1 MPPADLK
8 PNFEADLERL
18 EALAWQPA
26 YSVDDLAKT
35 LAKIYL
41 SVAKANFSA
50 YDVKVV
56 GKAAPALMYRLFD
69 VRTSLRARIPEWR
82 LRGLLTHETMAQL
95 RDCLRVLRYVTD
107 MLGEIAI
114 GNARLPAG
122 ATMRPAF
129 TGSDRNTLINWPFYN
144 GRDLPFRSGD
154 VVMMRGH
161 AHNSAA
167 IARIGDVDSQFSHI
181 GMIHIDDT
189 GQHVMVES
197 LIEDGAV
204 VNTLAHAFSHGL
216 VRAVLYRHKDA
227 TLAARAAQQIHD
239 LVAASRKP
247 LARRIFY
254 DFSMRLDD
262 RRRLFCSK
270 LVHRAYALASNG
282 AVKLPTYS
290 THIGLRNR
298 DFLDRIGVRTDVT
311 FSPGDIDVEPD
322 FDLVAE
328 WQDYRQTSNIRL
340 QDFTMDK
347 IFEWM
352 DGYNY
357 RFKETWLVW
366 FVSIFG
372 RLAARL
378 SDDAK
383 EMIVDVI
390 PKIPIN
396 MRRRTIATVA
406 MLHKTA
412 EPIYHEL
419 QKLERECIAETGRHM
434 HGDEIFAH
442 LERIRAREGDKIGYL
457 ERSGI

>member
-8 PNFEADLERL
+8 TNFETDLERL

-26 YSVDDLAKT
+26 YSIDDLAKT
-35 LAKIYL
+35 LAQIYL

-50 YDVKVV
+50 YDVKAV
-56 GKAAPALMYRLFD
+56 GKTAPDLMYRLFD
-69 VRTSLRARIPEWR
+69 VRTRLRSCISEWR
-82 LRGLLTHETMAQL
+82 QRGILTHETVAQL
-95 RDCLRVLRYVTD
+95 RDCMRVLRYVTD

-129 TGSDRNTLINWPFYN
+129 TGSDRNTLINWPYYN
-144 GRDLPFRSGD
+144 DRDLPFRSGD
-154 VVMMRGH
+154 VVLMRGH

-167 IARIGDVDSQFSHI
+167 IARIGDIDSQFSHI
-181 GMIHIDDT
+181 GMIHIDET

-197 LIEDGAV
+197 LIEDGAII
-204 VNTLAHAFSHGL
+204 NTLTHTFSHGL

-227 TLAARAAQQIHD
+227 ALAARAAQQIHD

-254 DFSMRLDD
+254 DFSMRLDH
-262 RRRLFCSK
+262 RRRMFCSK
-270 LVHRAYALASNG
+270 LVHRAYALASDG
-282 AVKLPTYS
+282 SLKLPTYP
-290 THIGLRNR
+290 THIRLKNR
-298 DFLDRIGVRTDVT
+298 DFIDRIGVKSDVT
-311 FSPGDIDVEPD
+311 FAPGDIDVEPD

-347 IFEWM
+347 VFEWM

-383 EMIVDVI
+383 EMIADVI

-419 QKLERECIAETGRHM
+419 QKLERQCIAETGRPM

-442 LERIRAREGDKIGYL
+442 LERIRAREGEKIGYL
-457 ERSGI
+457 VRAV

>member
-1 MPPADLK
+1 MPPPDVK

-18 EALAWQPA
+18 EALAAKAPFNA
-26 YSVDDLAKT
+26 DNLGKT
-35 LAKIYL
+35 LAEIYL
-41 SVAKANFSA
+41 TVARANFSA
-50 YDVKVV
+50 YDVKAVV
-56 GKAAPALMYRLFD
+56 KAAPALMYRLFD
-69 VRTSLRARIPEWR
+69 LRTGLRGRIPDWR
-82 LRGLLTHETMAQL
+82 ARGLLSLEVVAQL

-114 GNARLPAG
+114 GNGVWPAG
-122 ATMRPAF
+122 AKELTVF
-129 TGSDRNTLINWPFYN
+129 TGKENNTLINWPFYN

-154 VVMMRGH
+154 VVMMRGR

-181 GMIHIDDT
+181 GMIHIDDQ
-189 GQHVMVES
+189 GRHWMVES
-197 LIEDGAV
+197 LIEDGAII
-204 VNTLAHAFSHGL
+204 NTLAHAFSHGL
-216 VRAVLYRHKDA
+216 VRSVLYRHKDA
-227 TLAARAAQQIHD
+227 ELAKRASQRIYEI
-239 LVAASRKP
+239 VESSRKP
-247 LARRIFY
+247 LARRIRY
-254 DFSMRLDD
+254 DFSMRLDE
-262 RRRLFCSK
+262 RPRLFCAK
-270 LVHRAYALASNG
+270 LVHRAFGLASDG
-282 AVKLPTYS
+282 TIKLPAFP

-298 DFLDRIGVRTDVT
+298 DFLNRIGVKTDTT
-311 FSPGDIDVEPD
+311 FAPGDIDVEPD

-347 IFEWM
+347 LFEWM
-352 DGYNY
+352 EAYNY

-383 EMIVDVI
+383 EMIADVI
-390 PKIPIN
+390 PRIPIN
-396 MRRRTIATVA
+396 MRRRTIAAVA

-419 QKLERECIAETGRHM
+419 QKLERECIAETGRPM

-442 LERIRAREGDKIGYL
+442 LERIRAREGDRIGYL
-457 ERSGI
+457 VRGGK

>member
-8 PNFEADLERL
+8 TNFETDLERL

-26 YSVDDLAKT
+26 YSIDDLAKT
-35 LAKIYL
+35 LAQIYL

-50 YDVKVV
+50 YDVKAV
-56 GKAAPALMYRLFD
+56 GKTAPDLMYRLFD
-69 VRTSLRARIPEWR
+69 VRTRLRSCISEWR
-82 LRGLLTHETMAQL
+82 QRGILTHETVAQL
-95 RDCLRVLRYVTD
+95 RDCMRVLRYVTD

-129 TGSDRNTLINWPFYN
+129 TGSDRNTLINWPYYN
-144 GRDLPFRSGD
+144 DRDLPFRSGD
-154 VVMMRGH
+154 VVLMRGH
-161 AHNSAA
+161 SHNSAA
-167 IARIGDVDSQFSHI
+167 IARIGDIDSQFSHI
-181 GMIHIDDT
+181 GMIHIDET

-197 LIEDGAV
+197 LIEDGAII
-204 VNTLAHAFSHGL
+204 NTLTHTFSHGL

-227 TLAARAAQQIHD
+227 ALAARAAQQIHD

-254 DFSMRLDD
+254 DFSMRLDH
-262 RRRLFCSK
+262 RRRMFCSK
-270 LVHRAYALASNG
+270 LVHRAYALASDG
-282 AVKLPTYS
+282 SLKLPTYP
-290 THIGLRNR
+290 THIRLKNR
-298 DFLDRIGVRTDVT
+298 DFIDRIGVKSDVT
-311 FSPGDIDVEPD
+311 FAPGDIDVEPD

-347 IFEWM
+347 VFEWM

-383 EMIVDVI
+383 EMIADVI

-419 QKLERECIAETGRHM
+419 QKLERQCIAETGRPM

-442 LERIRAREGDKIGYL
+442 LERIRAREGEKIGYL
-457 ERSGI
+457 VRAV

>member
-8 PNFEADLERL
+8 TNFETDLERL

-26 YSVDDLAKT
+26 YSIDDLAKT
-35 LAKIYL
+35 LAQIYL

-50 YDVKVV
+50 YDVKAV
-56 GKAAPALMYRLFD
+56 GKTAPDLMYRLFD
-69 VRTSLRARIPEWR
+69 VRTRLRSCISEWR
-82 LRGLLTHETMAQL
+82 QRGILTHETVAQL
-95 RDCLRVLRYVTD
+95 RDCMRVLRYVTD

-129 TGSDRNTLINWPFYN
+129 TGSDRNTLINWPYYN
-144 GRDLPFRSGD
+144 DRDLPFRSGD
-154 VVMMRGH
+154 VVLMRGH

-167 IARIGDVDSQFSHI
+167 IARIGDIDSQFSHI
-181 GMIHIDDT
+181 GMIHIDET

-197 LIEDGAV
+197 LIEDGAII
-204 VNTLAHAFSHGL
+204 NTLTHTFSHGL

-227 TLAARAAQQIHD
+227 ALAARAAQQIHD

-254 DFSMRLDD
+254 DFSMRLDH
-262 RRRLFCSK
+262 RRRMFCSK
-270 LVHRAYALASNG
+270 LVHRAYALASDG
-282 AVKLPTYS
+282 SLKLPTYP
-290 THIGLRNR
+290 THIRLKNR
-298 DFLDRIGVRTDVT
+298 DFIDRIGVKSDVT
-311 FSPGDIDVEPD
+311 FAPGDIDVEPD

-347 IFEWM
+347 VFEWM
-352 DGYNY
+352 DGYSY

-383 EMIVDVI
+383 EMIADVI

-419 QKLERECIAETGRHM
+419 QKLERQCIAETGRPM

-442 LERIRAREGDKIGYL
+442 LERIRAREGEKIGYL
-457 ERSGI
+457 VRAV